1 MGGDKTVSGNYPEEK
16 KTVPKLNAKDASYR
30 VYRRKWQKQLQAHKV
45 HRHIEKER
53 ETKKEEREEE
63 S

>member
-1 MGGDKTVSGNYPEEK
+1 MSGNYPEEK

-45 HRHIEKER
+45 HCHIEKER

>member
-1 MGGDKTVSGNYPEEK
+1 MSGNYPEEK
-16 KTVPKLNAKDASYR
+16 NPVPKLSAKDATWKIYR
-30 VYRRKWQKQLQAHKV
+30 KRWKQQLQAHKV
-45 HRHIEKER
+45 HRHVEKER

>member
-1 MGGDKTVSGNYPEEK
+1 MSGNYPEEK
-16 KTVPKLNAKDASYR
+16 KTVPKLSAKDATYR
-30 VYRRKWQKQLQAHKV
+30 IYRRKWQKQPQAHKV
-45 HRHIEKER
+45 HRHTEKER

>member
-1 MGGDKTVSGNYPEEK
+1 MSGNYPEEK
-16 KTVPKLNAKDASYR
+16 KTVPKLNVKDATYR

-45 HRHIEKER
+45 HRHTEKER